1 MSPKKKPNA
10 DLERNKRTF
19 FLIGLIFS
27 LALIYAGF
35 ELYALNEKQN
45 DLKPEIDDSIIIDE
59 KDTPD
64 AFVKPEPQKRQ
75 IIATYVLKIIDDN
88 KPVDTNIPYI
98 DDSEY
103 NPDDFIVPI
112 QTIEDPTTTTP
123 PLTFSEKM
131 PKFPGEDGAF
141 NQYLSENLKY
151 PEVCINLRIEG
162 TVLVEFVVEKD
173 GSLTQIKVKNS
184 VYPDLDEEAIRVLK
198 NSPKWIPG
206 ENLGK
211 KVRVSY
217 TLPIKFHLQ

>member
-35 ELYALNEKQN
+35 ELYAINEKQN
-45 DLKPEIDDSIIIDE
+45 NLKPEIDDSIIVDE
-59 KDTPD
+59 TDIKE

-75 IIATYVLKIIDDN
+75 IIATYVLKIVDDN
-88 KPVDTNIPYI
+88 KPVDTNIPFI
-98 DDSEY
+98 NDLDEF
-103 NPDDFIVPI
+103 PDDIIEPI
-112 QTIEDPTTTTP
+112 SPIDELPTTTP
-123 PLTFSEKM
+123 PLKFSEIM

-141 NQYLSENLKY
+141 NQFLYENLKY

-173 GSLTQIKVKNS
+173 GSLTQIKIKNS

-198 NSPKWIPG
+198 NSPKWIPD

>member
-35 ELYALNEKQN
+35 ELYAINEKQN
-45 DLKPEIDDSIIIDE
+45 NVKPEIDDSITID
-59 KDTPD
+59 DDNTPD
-64 AFVKPEPQKRQ
+64 AYVKPEPPKRQ
-75 IIATYVLKIIDDN
+75 IIASYVLDIINDN
-88 KPVDTNIPYI
+88 RPVDTNIPFI
-98 DDSEY
+98 DDL
-103 NPDDFIVPI
+103 NNIPDEIFEPI
-112 QTIEDPTTTTP
+112 QPIEEPITTTP

-131 PKFPGEDGAF
+131 PKFPGESGAF
-141 NQYLSENLKY
+141 NDYLLNNIKY
-151 PEVCINLRIEG
+151 PDICIKMNIEG
-162 TVLVEFVVEKD
+162 TVVLEFVVEKD

-206 ENLGK
+206 ENNGK

-217 TLPIKFHLQ
+217 TLPIKFNIQ

>member
-45 DLKPEIDDSIIIDE
+45 NLKPEIDDSIIVDE
-59 KDTPD
+59 TDIKE

-75 IIATYVLKIIDDN
+75 IIATQVLEIIDDN
-88 KPVDTNIPYI
+88 NPVVSNIPFY
-98 DDSEY
+98 DDL
-103 NPDDFIVPI
+103 
-112 QTIEDPTTTTP
+112 IEFPEDIYQPVERIEEPTTIYDVFPFTD
-123 PLTFSEKM
+123 KM

-141 NQYLSENLKY
+141 NQFLYENLKY

-198 NSPKWIPG
+198 ISPKWIPG

>member
-35 ELYALNEKQN
+35 ELYAINEKQN
-45 DLKPEIDDSIIIDE
+45 NVKPEIDDSIIIDE
-59 KDTPD
+59 ADIKD
-64 AFVKPEPQKRQ
+64 AFVKPEPPKREV
-75 IIATYVLKIIDDN
+75 IATYVLEIIEDN
-88 KPVDTNIPYI
+88 NPVKSNIPFFDDLDEFPKDIYEPIPPI
-98 DDSEY
+98 DEL
-103 NPDDFIVPI
+103 
-112 QTIEDPTTTTP
+112 TTTTV
-123 PLTFSEKM
+123 PLTYSEKM
-131 PKFPGEDGAF
+131 PRFPGEDGAF

>member
-35 ELYALNEKQN
+35 ELYAINEKQN
-45 DLKPEIDDSIIIDE
+45 NLKPEIDDSIIVDE
-59 KDTPD
+59 TDIKE

-75 IIATYVLKIIDDN
+75 IIATYVLKIVDDN
-88 KPVDTNIPYI
+88 KPVDTNIPFI
-98 DDSEY
+98 NDLDEF
-103 NPDDFIVPI
+103 PDDIIEPI
-112 QTIEDPTTTTP
+112 SPIDELPTTTP
-123 PLTFSEKM
+123 PLKFSEIM

-141 NQYLSENLKY
+141 NQFLYENLKY

-198 NSPKWIPG
+198 ISPKWIPG

>member
-35 ELYALNEKQN
+35 ELYAINEKQN
-45 DLKPEIDDSIIIDE
+45 NLKPEIDDSIIVDE
-59 KDTPD
+59 TDIKE

-75 IIATYVLKIIDDN
+75 IIATYVLKIVDDN
-88 KPVDTNIPYI
+88 KPVDTNIPFI
-98 DDSEY
+98 NDLDEF
-103 NPDDFIVPI
+103 PDDIIEPI
-112 QTIEDPTTTTP
+112 SPIDELPTTTP
-123 PLTFSEKM
+123 PLKFSEIM

-141 NQYLSENLKY
+141 NQFLYENLKY

-184 VYPDLDEEAIRVLK
+184 VYPDLDDEAIRVLK

>member
-45 DLKPEIDDSIIIDE
+45 NLKPEIDDSIIVDE
-59 KDTPD
+59 TDIKE

-75 IIATYVLKIIDDN
+75 IIATYVLKIVDDN
-88 KPVDTNIPYI
+88 KPVDTNIPFI
-98 DDSEY
+98 NDLDEF
-103 NPDDFIVPI
+103 PDDIIEPI
-112 QTIEDPTTTTP
+112 SPIDELPTTTP
-123 PLTFSEKM
+123 PLKFSEIM

-141 NQYLSENLKY
+141 NQFLYENLKY

-173 GSLTQIKVKNS
+173 GSITQIKIKNS

-198 NSPKWIPG
+198 ISPKWIPG

>member
-35 ELYALNEKQN
+35 ELYAINEKQN
-45 DLKPEIDDSIIIDE
+45 NLKPEIDDSIIVDE
-59 KDTPD
+59 TDIKE

-75 IIATYVLKIIDDN
+75 IIATYVLKIVDDN
-88 KPVDTNIPYI
+88 KPVDTNIPFI
-98 DDSEY
+98 NDLDEF
-103 NPDDFIVPI
+103 PDDIIEPI
-112 QTIEDPTTTTP
+112 SPIDELPATTP
-123 PLTFSEKM
+123 PLKFSEIM

-141 NQYLSENLKY
+141 NQFLYENLKY

-198 NSPKWIPG
+198 ISPKWIPG